1 MRRIYKSF
9 LAFALTF
16 STVFALSMPTEAAT
30 LRETKALK
38 LSYNAIMDFAEEKGI
53 ALEMSFSD
61 FVENYDGG
69 NISNYESE
77 YYKLLSAQGASVQ
90 SSSSSSGGNTYYY
103 NTGTSCPSK
112 ASYGKYKLTSKLQ
125 KGDIIFES
133 KGGFGITGHIAIVE
147 GIFTSNGKT
156 YVRVIEAISDGV
168 CRGILDDT
176 RVGDKGVTVYRV
188 SGATTSQKNSAVNF
202 CKSQL
207 GKKYS
212 LDFAKDTSSSEKDW
226 YCSELVWA
234 AYKNQGIDIE
244 VAGNGE
250 PGVTPRDLRN
260 SSLTYT
266 VSIN

>member
-1 MRRIYKSF
+1 MRRIHKSF

-16 STVFALSMPTEAAT
+16 STVFALSMPAEAET
-30 LRETKALK
+30 LRETRALK
-38 LSYNAIMDFAEEKGI
+38 QSYNAIVEYSEDKDIDLG
-53 ALEMSFSD
+53 MSFSD
-61 FVENYDGG
+61 FVESYDGG
-69 NISNYESE
+69 NISDYESE

-112 ASYGKYKLTSKLQ
+112 ASYGRYKLTSKLQ

-147 GIFTSNGKT
+147 GIFNSNGKT

-188 SGATTSQKNSAVNF
+188 SGASTSQKDSAVNF
-202 CKSQL
+202 CKNQL
-207 GKKYS
+207 GKSYS
-212 LDFAKDTSSSEKDW
+212 LDFAKDTSSNEKNW

-250 PGVTPRDLRN
+250 PGVTPRDIRN
-260 SSLTYT
+260 SSLTYS